1 MPCGLH
7 QGTKLDPWL
16 FLVLI
21 NDLDS
26 DHLANVWKYVDDT
39 TAPRATEV
47 VPRRSRIRLRNYL
60 RRIESNLIATS
71 VRSSL
76 RVSFVKDEPRFAPI
90 VV

>member
-39 TAPRATEV
+39 TASEV
-47 VPRRSRIRLRNYL
+47 VTRGGNRSCAQ
-60 RRIESNLIATS
+60 EIAD
-71 VRSSL
+71 
-76 RVSFVKDEPRFAPI
+76 K
-90 VV
+90 VVELSP

>member
-39 TAPRATEV
+39 TASEV
-47 VPRRSRIRLRNYL
+47 VTKGNRSCAQ
-60 RRIESNLIATS
+60 EIADKVAELST
-71 VRSSL
+71 
-76 RVSFVKDEPRFAPI
+76 
-90 VV
+90 

>member
-1 MPCGLH
+1 MPCRLH

-39 TAPRATEV
+39 TPSV
-47 VPRRSRIRLRNYL
+47 VVTKGNRLRSYL
-60 RRIESNLIATS
+60 RRIESNFIIATS

>member
-16 FLVLI
+16 FLVLV

-39 TAPRATEV
+39 TASEV
-47 VPRRSRIRLRNYL
+47 VTRGNRSCAQ
-60 RRIESNLIATS
+60 EIADK
-71 VRSSL
+71 
-76 RVSFVKDEPRFAPI
+76 FVELST
-90 VV
+90 